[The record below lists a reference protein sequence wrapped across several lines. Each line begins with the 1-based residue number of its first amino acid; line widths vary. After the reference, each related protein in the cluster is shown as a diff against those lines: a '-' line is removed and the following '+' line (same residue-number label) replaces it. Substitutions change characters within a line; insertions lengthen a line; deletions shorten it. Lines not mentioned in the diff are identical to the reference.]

1 MNLFNSNISRKN
13 FVVWMSGF
21 AILITAIRFK
31 LFTSKPKTSMKFLTE
46 DGKLVEVDT
55 KHLNKKGTK
64 IYTSDIF
71 SWIKNK

>member
-1 MNLFNSNISRKN
+1 MNLYKSNISRKK
-13 FVVWMSGF
+13 FVAWIGSFV
-21 AILITAIRFK
+21 ILITAIKFK
-31 LFTSKPKTSMKFLTE
+31 LFNTKSKTSMKFLTE

-71 SWIKNK
+71 SWIKHK